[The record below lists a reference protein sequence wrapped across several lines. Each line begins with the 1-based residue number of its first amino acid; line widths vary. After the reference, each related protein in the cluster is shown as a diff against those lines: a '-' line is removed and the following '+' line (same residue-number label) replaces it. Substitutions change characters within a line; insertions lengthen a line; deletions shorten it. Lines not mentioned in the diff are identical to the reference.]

1 PRIALVDTYYDEK
14 TEAII
19 AAEEIAALAG
29 VRLATPSSRRGDFAS
44 IVREVRWELDLR
56 GHKDAKIYVSGGLD
70 ESSIPALVE
79 AGADGFGV
87 GTTLSNAPTVDFAMD
102 IVEREGKPAA
112 KRGQFGGR
120 KDVSRSGRGDD
131 LEIGARRC
139 PE

>member
-1 PRIALVDTYYDEK
+1 
-14 TEAII
+14 
-19 AAEEIAALAG
+19 EIEDLPG
-29 VRLATPSSRRGDFAS
+29 VRPDTPPCRRGNCAA
-44 IVREVRWELDLR
+44 IVREGRWELDLR

-70 ESSIPALVE
+70 ETSIPALAE

-87 GTTLSNAPTVDFAMD
+87 GTSLSNAPTVDFAMD